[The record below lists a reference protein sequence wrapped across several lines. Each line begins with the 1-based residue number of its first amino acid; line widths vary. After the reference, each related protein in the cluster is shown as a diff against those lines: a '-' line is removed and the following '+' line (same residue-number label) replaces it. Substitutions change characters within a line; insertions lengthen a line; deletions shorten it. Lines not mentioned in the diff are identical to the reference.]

1 MFTLMCVLQISIVTM
16 TTSARDNLNEDNYFM
31 SIFSNDSTNTYDVIR
46 NNSNTLINNITLS
59 NHDGINSVIDA
70 LFDELDNIKDTK
82 NNDRILLK
90 SVLIIILLLCVML
103 FKTSACKTLI
113 RNRRIANDAPTT
125 TTAAA
130 ADNTI
135 TIHEFNYTNV

>member
-16 TTSARDNLNEDNYFM
+16 TTSVRDNLNEDNYFM
-31 SIFSNDSTNTYDVIR
+31 FIFSNDSTNTYDVIR

-59 NHDGINSVIDA
+59 NHDGIDSVIDA
-70 LFDELDNIKDTK
+70 LFDELDNIKDTE

-103 FKTSACKTLI
+103 FKTSACKTFI

>member
-1 MFTLMCVLQISIVTM
+1 MCVLQISIVTM
-16 TTSARDNLNEDNYFM
+16 TTSVRDNLNDDNYFM

-70 LFDELDNIKDTK
+70 LFDELDNIKDTE

-90 SVLIIILLLCVML
+90 SVLIIILLFCVML
-103 FKTSACKTLI
+103 FKTSACKTFI
-113 RNRRIANDAPTT
+113 RKRRIANDTPTT
-125 TTAAA
+125 TTAAAA